1 MAKTLMAL
9 EQLDLDTC
17 CFLDTKRLG
26 SWIFKPLGV
35 VRQLS
40 PPSVRLSTCEMVR
53 RDETRL
59 IVRKGHDFVGVQIP
73 SHAILKYSKLMLP
86 HPNSH
91 KGRGIERE
99 REAQCT
105 HQTSLQSIQA
115 QARDSYRRDSYK
127 RSTLRALQLAV

>member
-99 REAQCT
+99 RE
-105 HQTSLQSIQA
+105 
-115 QARDSYRRDSYK
+115 RRSAHTRPLCKASRHRQEIPTGEIPTKD
-127 RSTLRALQLAV
+127 QH